1 MFNKKSIG
9 LRKLLL
15 ISMIAFA
22 SIDLA
27 ANESTSNTIPAVD
40 TDGDGHIDWFEID
53 VITNGQVH
61 PDWDY
66 GLTGFIGFVEHED
79 FDSAHEILQELR
91 PSQNSR
97 NQYLSRIRY
106 CETNQSKKFSEFVTA
121 SRAAMQDENISA
133 EEQDGN
139 ICQNQEI
146 IIVDGDNNGH
156 AEDNLDQSAES
167 FLKASFRSLPA
178 DVRLYSENAFP
189 RRDLSQFNRNTLN
202 ISRSAPLVLP
212 DADEIYLEIE
222 IRDSD
227 SFGPVDFWVSLS
239 NLGWKHQKP
248 LDASPW
254 GDMQCQINGEKI
266 QGPFFPDLCDFN
278 LYRIPL
284 KSKSTEGII
293 HPANSHDFLDNVDTI
308 TLDFIRRFQYS
319 CQWDYECF
327 ALKASHDIKN
337 IKIVGGDRFPN
348 DPDEYIDSD
357 NDGIG
362 GNSDNDNDNDGTL
375 NELDAFPFNPIVK
388 GDLDGD
394 GVANLIDIDKDGD
407 GVPVYTFRLGF
418 TQPDY
423 GYFDTLISEDDLYYR
438 TAEEYGIELSNFQ
451 EIAKIL
457 GVNPENPL
465 TITTTS
471 GSEFV
476 WPGGNEFMGDQDDDN
491 DGYLYDYFY
500 PGSENDAFPNDPTAW
515 ADIDLDCVPDNIDN
529 DLNSIPDTDCDG
541 LNNSIDTDDDNDS
554 IPDSLIVPV
563 IVEGALDTQ
572 WSAGSNIIDETG
584 LNLCAI
590 EDVES
595 NPNGSCNQ
603 LAVSHQIDNG
613 NTESGIFKLDFQKKS
628 VINHPGTRR
637 GIEFKTHDY
646 LNIYSVSFGD
656 RFYPVGYFEVDLKLD
671 GATGGED
678 LGFNLIS
685 SNKKLSQTLPL
696 DLKTYWPKVYSGDW
710 TSLKI
715 PLYDFFADMQ
725 HFEQIRQ
732 FLFTPDLAKIS
743 GLRVSSNL
751 VESAYSVNIK
761 NIQFVIEDKYPLEFA
776 PCCFEDGFASND
788 FDNDGATGANDEH
801 PFVVNI
807 DTDND
812 GITDGVDDDIDG
824 DNILNSHEIELGTDP
839 YNSDT
844 DGDGEDDGRD
854 FSPLDPA
861 IDGSLPLDISG
872 TWRLARRPG
881 AIGVGRSEGDI
892 GDWYSTDFTLTERDC
907 LFDDTYIFNAY
918 IIDDQMRRSEGQ
930 FEQHM
935 DGWTWL
941 EPWQSPNGNWECGDT
956 QEPFDGSTS
965 DMRYEWNAAQGTL
978 TLSGYGAHIG
988 SPRVANYFENTGAIP
1003 VDLVTVYTIET
1014 ATECFI
1020 ALNIQS
1026 AGPSPWWHFELENI
1040 ACIDDDPD
1048 NGDASEGDTGDTGG
1062 TVGDNA
1068 NSSGGAS
1075 AIIGTS
1081 YHETPFDMTIGFGQP
1096 IAPTVAGDGDIF
1108 SVPAD
1113 AVDPS
1118 APQANTGFAY
1128 NYGQIDINGQPD
1140 ETAVNPLIDSPLTFG
1155 GGGAIVFSA
1164 SVPSGGSADVY
1175 FKLERLAYDAE
1186 GNGVADTEPY
1196 YTTDTVTVSGSETG
1210 FYAFEI
1216 PSQYGSTFSNFILYL
1231 ATPDIDVKIND
1242 IAVYVTPVVY
1252 TGDVR
1257 GPFDMTSPFGDAAIV
1272 DNGVGNDPYY
1282 VIDSSQGIGFAG
1294 FAYNYETAG
1303 YYANPLLDSP
1313 LTFGEG
1319 GTITFTASVPEG
1331 QSFNTADIR
1340 FRFEKEASESGDV
1353 NVTEP
1358 SCNSAAVTIQ
1368 DSYSKEYEIA
1378 LPIQAD
1384 RTFSN
1389 IVMYIDTPDTNILIS
1404 DIRVVT
1410 TPADASAEAVS
1421 CGLDTYGRQGPLDMT
1436 SPYGDGSIIDN
1447 GEDVDPYYRN
1457 DSSYG
1462 YGYAGYANSSIEL
1475 YPFEFGEGGT
1485 LEFTAYVPE
1494 GQAETSVDI
1503 DFQLQKQGSDTGK
1516 FCDVAPIWEA
1526 PTQTVSGSV
1535 PETFTINIPAQGGN
1549 DFSNMIMEF
1558 SVDDI
1563 DVSITDVYVTT
1574 TEKTDDAPTVPEEC
1588 SATPLPS
1595 IYPENGVNM
1604 AAMFNGTFG
1613 DEEGGLATIQN
1624 NDTYEFPTGSASY
1637 GGWAN
1642 GNNSLHP
1649 IEYTGGGFFAQKK
1662 IYFCASTTEDATVYF
1677 RFENQPYPA
1686 NTEIYSTNNVSLI
1699 ADGVMHAYESDV
1711 PITYAV
1717 NSLLFLMLERDTP
1730 ITMGKVMGNWNGQ
1743 PLQDI
1748 TTDSDNDGVV
1758 DYCEDFPISAPEDWV
1773 DTDNDGT
1780 SDAADAFLNDA
1791 NFQLWN
1797 DYNGIT
1803 QNIYSPSTNSDNS
1816 SNSES
1821 FSSED
1826 NQSGNDLPA
1835 NYLDYGQAK
1844 VLPNQSGEVQIPSG
1858 FEQIGYRAFNGL
1870 DIASVTIPDSV
1881 TVIESMAFR
1890 NNSQLTEVNFG
1901 QSITHIGTNAFANTA
1916 IQTVALPSTV
1926 TYLGSHAFANSE
1938 IEQVYLGD
1946 SVEYIGDNAFAGAN
1960 ISSLVIPSTLKYL
1973 GENAFDYLDGDVYV
1987 IAPADQYI
1995 SIFDFPSTTS
2005 FYTCLGL
2012 DTEGNPAECTESYT
2026 AVANTVF
2033 DGPAALSHF
2042 DNGHISIPDTY
2053 RSIGDR
2059 AFEALKGQLT
2069 SVTIPEGITEI
2080 GSYAFKDLG
2089 LSSITLPNSII
2100 TIGDGA
2106 FAGNQ
2111 LTNIIL
2117 PNSLVYIGYA
2127 AFSGNSLG
2135 NVILPNS
2142 LTEIGAGAFI
2152 DSGINAVVLPESLLK
2167 IEQNAFANNAI
2178 TNISFP
2184 GSLRFIGKKA
2194 FYENQIN
2201 SIHYNAIGSVA
2212 EDAFNNNPIAQV
2224 TLNETAGNPNINPPH
2239 IHLLGEGEIAVIQTK
2254 DGNFVDIP
2262 TSEITVI
2269 KEDII
2274 YYQTNDIDFSIEG
2287 EIVGIREDHRHGE
2300 IYNDPGATAFSIYFG
2315 NLPVTIF
2322 GTVNT
2327 ELVGTHVLTYFVED
2341 PLGNTATFKRFI
2353 DVVDR
2358 DAPEITLQ
2366 GESLLIV
2373 DLGSPYIEY
2382 GATATDDVDGELDL
2396 VVTVFYRT
2404 EIDFNIVPTVDTSIA
2419 GEYRISYTSID
2430 NAGNSDYVERVI
2442 IVAPSQNA
2450 VVNVLKDGSI
2460 DSTWNQGISAY
2471 DQDLNWGSCIAPNG
2485 CPNIGW
2491 AFVNDDALDEE
2502 GVPRGNVLEITHE
2515 TAEKGTGL
2523 IIASSTPVDLRGA
2536 EDNGFITFDLKVT
2549 EGIKSI
2555 SFNADCGYPCGGGQ
2569 VTYTVS
2575 EYDVWETVAVPVAS
2589 LIPNGPNGGSLD
2601 LEQVRSALVI
2611 QAFNNVF
2618 DDTKTVFSIDNVY
2631 YDCRAASCE
2640 GVFVPFIPV
2649 DWAATHEDPNDPVD
2663 NTPTSYPGY
2672 TQVWADEFNGNSVN
2686 PFNWNYDIGTGD
2698 NGWGNGEL
2706 QYYRPEN
2713 ASVEDGLLI
2722 IEAKKHQPVLNLEP
2736 YNTEAKYTSSKLKTE
2751 GLFEF
2756 KYGRVDIR
2764 AVVAK
2769 GQGMWSAGW
2778 MLGANHSDIGWPY
2791 SGEIDIFDTIGGT
2804 RDGVPQEGMIVN
2816 NMYWNG
2822 TGSNPDTSAYAPVNI
2837 AANGAGEVR
2846 INDYNEGTTFSNTFH
2861 TFSLVWDEDKIEFQ
2875 LDGETTKV
2883 VNLDDGSVLADTYR
2897 NPFYLIL
2904 NVAVGGAW
2912 PGAPDETTEFPDG
2925 MLVDYVRV
2933 YQADS
2938 DGDGIADYELDGDT
2952 PLDQFPNDPTQQFYS
2967 ENVTEYDSHPNGI
2980 RGTNYNISSASLD
2993 SDGDGVMDNEDAFV
3007 YDAQEWLDTDFDGIG
3022 NNADNDDDGDN
3033 HSDYIDDFPLD
3044 VTEWLDTDGD
3054 GIGNN
3059 SDADDD
3065 NDAVTDDQ
3073 DAFPLIAT
3081 EWLDTDGDGMGNNID
3096 RDDDGD
3102 LTPDVDDLFPLS
3114 ERDWQ
3119 DIDNDG
3125 IGDNTD
3131 IDTDGDDVPNS
3142 LDAFPLNAYEWL
3154 DTDNAGVGDNADN
3167 DDDNDDVLDINDAF
3181 PLDASES
3188 MDADGDGIGNNADSD
3203 DDGDGVN
3210 DESDPAPLD
3219 PTITGLADKQIISVL
3234 GNPVGIV
3241 GKSTLVE
3248 VGYSTSNDDN
3258 TTTGIGFRIHYNSA
3272 LMNIA
3277 KVIYLLEKDLVVEVT
3292 GPLPDSE
3299 DHDNDVNTDQY
3310 YSVGWAS
3317 LYGNWP
3323 DEALPAK
3330 LLSLQV
3336 TIANDIDESGATSAP
3351 INFSSIALAAGYEFV
3366 AENYALDLIT
3376 STWDFDGSGHADAL
3390 TDGLILLR
3398 YGFDLQGD
3406 NLVRGVMHPD
3416 SEMTAAEVEAKIE
3429 SAANMIDIDMD
3440 GEYSALTDGLL
3451 LLRYLFDLTGQNL
3464 ISDVLSPAAT
3474 RTSAESITQHIE
3486 RHMPADV
3493 FDNLQDD
3500 SVELI
3505 TIALDQEGEI
3515 SGTVDY
3521 DNSDFIKMNTVGA
3534 GMLAIEITPDNN
3546 DLDIDCGLTA
3556 TTGPSDFFGQ
3566 NFILDDYSAE
3576 IYNDLYDSGC
3586 KLTARFTDDR
3596 EFYLFVDVADGQVTS
3611 GSYTVKYSFGVESGE
3626 YVVMLGDEGEIL
3638 GEADY
3643 YNSDFIKMN
3652 TIGAGQL
3659 TIEITPDNNDV
3670 DIDCGLTSAIGPSNF
3685 GAVNFITDDNN
3696 IEILNDSDDSN
3707 CGFTATFVDD
3717 REFYLFVDFASEE
3730 SGSYGISYA
3739 YNPLAQITD

>member
-178 DVRLYSENAFP
+178 DVRLYSENGFP

-319 CQWDYECF
+319 CQWDYECVAF
-327 ALKASHDIKN
+327 KASHDIKN

-423 GYFDTLISEDDLYYR
+423 GYFGTFISEDDLYYR

-451 EIAKIL
+451 EIAEIL

-465 TITTTS
+465 IITTTF
-471 GSEFV
+471 GGEFV

-515 ADIDLDCVPDNIDN
+515 DDIDLDCVPDSIDN

-584 LNLCAI
+584 LNLCTI

-603 LAVSHQIDNG
+603 LAVSHQIDND

-732 FLFTPDLAKIS
+732 FLFAPDLAKIS

-801 PFVVNI
+801 PFVENK
-807 DTDND
+807 DTDNN

-854 FSPLDPA
+854 FSPLDSA
-861 IDGSLPLDISG
+861 IDGSLPSDISG

-892 GDWYSTDFTLTERDC
+892 GDWFSSDFTLTERDC

-941 EPWQSPNGNWECGDT
+941 EPWQSPNGIEECGDT

-988 SPRVANYFENTGAIP
+988 SPRVANDFENTGAIP

-1026 AGPSPWWHFELENI
+1026 ASPSPWWHFELENI

-1075 AIIGTS
+1075 AFIGTS

-1096 IAPTVAGDGDIF
+1096 IAPTVAGDGDGDIF

-1164 SVPSGGSADVY
+1164 SVPSGGSADFY

-1186 GNGVADTEPY
+1186 GNGVADTEPS

-1257 GPFDMTSPFGDAAIV
+1257 DPFDMTSPFGDAAIV

-1340 FRFEKEASESGDV
+1340 FRFEKEASESGDA

-1378 LPIQAD
+1378 MP
-1384 RTFSN
+1384 
-1389 IVMYIDTPDTNILIS
+1389 NIL
-1404 DIRVVT
+1404 
-1410 TPADASAEAVS
+1410 
-1421 CGLDTYGRQGPLDMT
+1421 Q
-1436 SPYGDGSIIDN
+1436 
-1447 GEDVDPYYRN
+1447 YR
-1457 DSSYG
+1457 
-1462 YGYAGYANSSIEL
+1462 
-1475 YPFEFGEGGT
+1475 
-1485 LEFTAYVPE
+1485 YV
-1494 GQAETSVDI
+1494 
-1503 DFQLQKQGSDTGK
+1503 
-1516 FCDVAPIWEA
+1516 
-1526 PTQTVSGSV
+1526 
-1535 PETFTINIPAQGGN
+1535 
-1549 DFSNMIMEF
+1549 
-1558 SVDDI
+1558 
-1563 DVSITDVYVTT
+1563 Y
-1574 TEKTDDAPTVPEEC
+1574 
-1588 SATPLPS
+1588 
-1595 IYPENGVNM
+1595 
-1604 AAMFNGTFG
+1604 
-1613 DEEGGLATIQN
+1613 
-1624 NDTYEFPTGSASY
+1624 
-1637 GGWAN
+1637 
-1642 GNNSLHP
+1642 
-1649 IEYTGGGFFAQKK
+1649 
-1662 IYFCASTTEDATVYF
+1662 
-1677 RFENQPYPA
+1677 
-1686 NTEIYSTNNVSLI
+1686 
-1699 ADGVMHAYESDV
+1699 
-1711 PITYAV
+1711 
-1717 NSLLFLMLERDTP
+1717 
-1730 ITMGKVMGNWNGQ
+1730 
-1743 PLQDI
+1743 
-1748 TTDSDNDGVV
+1748 
-1758 DYCEDFPISAPEDWV
+1758 
-1773 DTDNDGT
+1773 
-1780 SDAADAFLNDA
+1780 
-1791 NFQLWN
+1791 
-1797 DYNGIT
+1797 
-1803 QNIYSPSTNSDNS
+1803 
-1816 SNSES
+1816 
-1821 FSSED
+1821 
-1826 NQSGNDLPA
+1826 
-1835 NYLDYGQAK
+1835 
-1844 VLPNQSGEVQIPSG
+1844 
-1858 FEQIGYRAFNGL
+1858 
-1870 DIASVTIPDSV
+1870 
-1881 TVIESMAFR
+1881 
-1890 NNSQLTEVNFG
+1890 
-1901 QSITHIGTNAFANTA
+1901 
-1916 IQTVALPSTV
+1916 
-1926 TYLGSHAFANSE
+1926 
-1938 IEQVYLGD
+1938 
-1946 SVEYIGDNAFAGAN
+1946 
-1960 ISSLVIPSTLKYL
+1960 
-1973 GENAFDYLDGDVYV
+1973 
-1987 IAPADQYI
+1987 
-1995 SIFDFPSTTS
+1995 
-2005 FYTCLGL
+2005 
-2012 DTEGNPAECTESYT
+2012 
-2026 AVANTVF
+2026 
-2033 DGPAALSHF
+2033 
-2042 DNGHISIPDTY
+2042 
-2053 RSIGDR
+2053 
-2059 AFEALKGQLT
+2059 
-2069 SVTIPEGITEI
+2069 
-2080 GSYAFKDLG
+2080 
-2089 LSSITLPNSII
+2089 
-2100 TIGDGA
+2100 
-2106 FAGNQ
+2106 
-2111 LTNIIL
+2111 
-2117 PNSLVYIGYA
+2117 
-2127 AFSGNSLG
+2127 
-2135 NVILPNS
+2135 
-2142 LTEIGAGAFI
+2142 
-2152 DSGINAVVLPESLLK
+2152 
-2167 IEQNAFANNAI
+2167 
-2178 TNISFP
+2178 
-2184 GSLRFIGKKA
+2184 
-2194 FYENQIN
+2194 
-2201 SIHYNAIGSVA
+2201 
-2212 EDAFNNNPIAQV
+2212 
-2224 TLNETAGNPNINPPH
+2224 
-2239 IHLLGEGEIAVIQTK
+2239 
-2254 DGNFVDIP
+2254 
-2262 TSEITVI
+2262 
-2269 KEDII
+2269 
-2274 YYQTNDIDFSIEG
+2274 
-2287 EIVGIREDHRHGE
+2287 
-2300 IYNDPGATAFSIYFG
+2300 
-2315 NLPVTIF
+2315 
-2322 GTVNT
+2322 
-2327 ELVGTHVLTYFVED
+2327 
-2341 PLGNTATFKRFI
+2341 
-2353 DVVDR
+2353 
-2358 DAPEITLQ
+2358 
-2366 GESLLIV
+2366 
-2373 DLGSPYIEY
+2373 
-2382 GATATDDVDGELDL
+2382 
-2396 VVTVFYRT
+2396 
-2404 EIDFNIVPTVDTSIA
+2404 
-2419 GEYRISYTSID
+2419 
-2430 NAGNSDYVERVI
+2430 
-2442 IVAPSQNA
+2442 
-2450 VVNVLKDGSI
+2450 
-2460 DSTWNQGISAY
+2460 
-2471 DQDLNWGSCIAPNG
+2471 
-2485 CPNIGW
+2485 
-2491 AFVNDDALDEE
+2491 
-2502 GVPRGNVLEITHE
+2502 
-2515 TAEKGTGL
+2515 
-2523 IIASSTPVDLRGA
+2523 
-2536 EDNGFITFDLKVT
+2536 
-2549 EGIKSI
+2549 
-2555 SFNADCGYPCGGGQ
+2555 
-2569 VTYTVS
+2569 
-2575 EYDVWETVAVPVAS
+2575 
-2589 LIPNGPNGGSLD
+2589 
-2601 LEQVRSALVI
+2601 
-2611 QAFNNVF
+2611 
-2618 DDTKTVFSIDNVY
+2618 
-2631 YDCRAASCE
+2631 
-2640 GVFVPFIPV
+2640 
-2649 DWAATHEDPNDPVD
+2649 
-2663 NTPTSYPGY
+2663 
-2672 TQVWADEFNGNSVN
+2672 
-2686 PFNWNYDIGTGD
+2686 
-2698 NGWGNGEL
+2698 
-2706 QYYRPEN
+2706 
-2713 ASVEDGLLI
+2713 
-2722 IEAKKHQPVLNLEP
+2722 
-2736 YNTEAKYTSSKLKTE
+2736 
-2751 GLFEF
+2751 
-2756 KYGRVDIR
+2756 
-2764 AVVAK
+2764 
-2769 GQGMWSAGW
+2769 
-2778 MLGANHSDIGWPY
+2778 
-2791 SGEIDIFDTIGGT
+2791 
-2804 RDGVPQEGMIVN
+2804 
-2816 NMYWNG
+2816 
-2822 TGSNPDTSAYAPVNI
+2822 
-2837 AANGAGEVR
+2837 
-2846 INDYNEGTTFSNTFH
+2846 
-2861 TFSLVWDEDKIEFQ
+2861 
-2875 LDGETTKV
+2875 
-2883 VNLDDGSVLADTYR
+2883 
-2897 NPFYLIL
+2897 
-2904 NVAVGGAW
+2904 
-2912 PGAPDETTEFPDG
+2912 
-2925 MLVDYVRV
+2925 
-2933 YQADS
+2933 
-2938 DGDGIADYELDGDT
+2938 
-2952 PLDQFPNDPTQQFYS
+2952 
-2967 ENVTEYDSHPNGI
+2967 
-2980 RGTNYNISSASLD
+2980 
-2993 SDGDGVMDNEDAFV
+2993 
-3007 YDAQEWLDTDFDGIG
+3007 
-3022 NNADNDDDGDN
+3022 
-3033 HSDYIDDFPLD
+3033 
-3044 VTEWLDTDGD
+3044 
-3054 GIGNN
+3054 
-3059 SDADDD
+3059 
-3065 NDAVTDDQ
+3065 
-3073 DAFPLIAT
+3073 
-3081 EWLDTDGDGMGNNID
+3081 
-3096 RDDDGD
+3096 
-3102 LTPDVDDLFPLS
+3102 
-3114 ERDWQ
+3114 
-3119 DIDNDG
+3119 
-3125 IGDNTD
+3125 
-3131 IDTDGDDVPNS
+3131 
-3142 LDAFPLNAYEWL
+3142 
-3154 DTDNAGVGDNADN
+3154 
-3167 DDDNDDVLDINDAF
+3167 
-3181 PLDASES
+3181 
-3188 MDADGDGIGNNADSD
+3188 
-3203 DDGDGVN
+3203 
-3210 DESDPAPLD
+3210 
-3219 PTITGLADKQIISVL
+3219 
-3234 GNPVGIV
+3234 
-3241 GKSTLVE
+3241 
-3248 VGYSTSNDDN
+3248 
-3258 TTTGIGFRIHYNSA
+3258 
-3272 LMNIA
+3272 
-3277 KVIYLLEKDLVVEVT
+3277 
-3292 GPLPDSE
+3292 
-3299 DHDNDVNTDQY
+3299 
-3310 YSVGWAS
+3310 
-3317 LYGNWP
+3317 
-3323 DEALPAK
+3323 
-3330 LLSLQV
+3330 
-3336 TIANDIDESGATSAP
+3336 
-3351 INFSSIALAAGYEFV
+3351 
-3366 AENYALDLIT
+3366 
-3376 STWDFDGSGHADAL
+3376 
-3390 TDGLILLR
+3390 
-3398 YGFDLQGD
+3398 
-3406 NLVRGVMHPD
+3406 
-3416 SEMTAAEVEAKIE
+3416 
-3429 SAANMIDIDMD
+3429 
-3440 GEYSALTDGLL
+3440 
-3451 LLRYLFDLTGQNL
+3451 
-3464 ISDVLSPAAT
+3464 
-3474 RTSAESITQHIE
+3474 
-3486 RHMPADV
+3486 
-3493 FDNLQDD
+3493 
-3500 SVELI
+3500 
-3505 TIALDQEGEI
+3505 
-3515 SGTVDY
+3515 
-3521 DNSDFIKMNTVGA
+3521 
-3534 GMLAIEITPDNN
+3534 
-3546 DLDIDCGLTA
+3546 
-3556 TTGPSDFFGQ
+3556 
-3566 NFILDDYSAE
+3566 
-3576 IYNDLYDSGC
+3576 
-3586 KLTARFTDDR
+3586 
-3596 EFYLFVDVADGQVTS
+3596 
-3611 GSYTVKYSFGVESGE
+3611 
-3626 YVVMLGDEGEIL
+3626 
-3638 GEADY
+3638 
-3643 YNSDFIKMN
+3643 
-3652 TIGAGQL
+3652 
-3659 TIEITPDNNDV
+3659 
-3670 DIDCGLTSAIGPSNF
+3670 
-3685 GAVNFITDDNN
+3685 
-3696 IEILNDSDDSN
+3696 
-3707 CGFTATFVDD
+3707 
-3717 REFYLFVDFASEE
+3717 
-3730 SGSYGISYA
+3730 
-3739 YNPLAQITD
+3739 